1 MAKVL
6 NVSRGN
12 TYGKGDSAKKDRAAT
27 VEAPKL
33 ARKLD
38 KLMKPR
44 VAA

>member
-1 MAKVL
+1 MTKVL

-33 ARKLD
+33 AKKLD
-38 KLMKPR
+38 KLWRVR